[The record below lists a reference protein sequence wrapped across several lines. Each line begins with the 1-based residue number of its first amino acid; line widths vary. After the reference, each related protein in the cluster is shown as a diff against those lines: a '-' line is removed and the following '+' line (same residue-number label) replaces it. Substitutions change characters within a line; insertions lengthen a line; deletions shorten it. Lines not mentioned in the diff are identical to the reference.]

1 MEVSQILMII
11 TLLIMITGRLPIYL
25 TAIVGST
32 LAAIVAGFPISGKED
47 ITLLKLVYSGIN
59 PVIVDMTGVLMFIGV
74 MEKTGFLEIVI
85 RKIIQ
90 LGTKIGGAPGIAAA
104 GALVAGIIGALTG
117 FTQPVVTAS
126 ITGPAAVKM
135 GMEPSKT
142 AGIAAHAGHFGNFA
156 GFTHPTQ
163 VAVIATAAIGFG
175 MINVVGAI
183 VGISIIAFS
192 FFRLM
197 REMKD
202 SSKIVDNINLN
213 AIEDTVLGKINKIP
227 FSIAIIPFIVFVVGF
242 VGGFPLFITGIIC
255 GIITILLAKIRLNE
269 GEAFMLMGVQR
280 IATPLVATIG

>member
-104 GALVAGIIGALTG
+104 GALVAGVIGALTG

-126 ITGPAAVKM
+126 ITGPAAVKW
-135 GMEPSKT
+135 EWNLVKQ
-142 AGIAAHAGHFGNFA
+142 
-156 GFTHPTQ
+156 Q
-163 VAVIATAAIGFG
+163 VLQLMLVI
-175 MINVVGAI
+175 
-183 VGISIIAFS
+183 
-192 FFRLM
+192 L
-197 REMKD
+197 E
-202 SSKIVDNINLN
+202 
-213 AIEDTVLGKINKIP
+213 
-227 FSIAIIPFIVFVVGF
+227 
-242 VGGFPLFITGIIC
+242 
-255 GIITILLAKIRLNE
+255 ILQVSRI
-269 GEAFMLMGVQR
+269 QR
-280 IATPLVATIG
+280 K